1 MTLLYGRADLCKILK
16 LLMSC
21 CIRIILM
28 ISINEQLWE
37 RGRWHKKFGPRAKV
51 LVPPKRQLGGR
62 GVDGTRNLALGPNFL
77 CRPRGRREGE
87 GQRAQ
92 EVWP

>member
-62 GVDGTRNLALGPNFL
+62 GADGTRRLALEPKFL
-77 CRPRGRREGE
+77 CHPRGSRRDRG
-87 GQRAQ
+87 RDLS
-92 EVWP
+92 